1 MSVISTKKPNESL
14 VRKYLSVIFG
24 HVRPESFMSV
34 NPCVTFLRIYFENLT
49 VITCMISGVNF
60 KKELPNL
67 GIIKA
72 SKCKTCEVE
81 DGSIRTD
88 PETGEEKKV
97 KLERCAKCRMVW
109 YCGKECQQQNWPY
122 HKPNCNKSTVGVGL
136 PVFIKMRKVTDRET
150 LVNTIKNASRF
161 TIDYKWDDDS
171 ISNNKE
177 SHPDPEPFEIDPFN
191 MVSSIEHLEH
201 SDFLLDFKILGD
213 NTSMTN
219 VGFCIVNTLTGL
231 VMRLS
236 LNIQSIQY

>member
-1 MSVISTKKPNESL
+1 M
-14 VRKYLSVIFG
+14 
-24 HVRPESFMSV
+24 
-34 NPCVTFLRIYFENLT
+34 NPYVTFLRIYFENLT
-49 VITCMISGVNF
+49 VITCLFSGVNF
-60 KKELPNL
+60 KKELPNEGL
-67 GIIKA
+67 IKA

-136 PVFIKMRKVTDRET
+136 PVFIKVRKVTDRET

-201 SDFLLDFKILGD
+201 
-213 NTSMTN
+213 
-219 VGFCIVNTLTGL
+219 
-231 VMRLS
+231 
-236 LNIQSIQY
+236 